1 MYNPVKDGIEK
12 KVKSVSY
19 FEGKPPIDLDG
30 LVHNFWEL
38 KTNETLLDNFS
49 LHVLPDACVN
59 ILFNLI
65 DPKIAG
71 ITALHTS
78 HEVLNLGKT
87 FHYAGI
93 QFFPGVWQG
102 NKDEI
107 VDTYVGTP
115 YLGKLPLVETSIKLL
130 GLNFSDKHPIMSEL
144 VRRLM
149 KEKLVVKNIITEKI
163 LTHIEDIQTV
173 ADMATFAEISARQ
186 LQRNLKQTMGFSPHD
201 LLKVLRL
208 QHSFRGH
215 YLASFADQSHF
226 IHSFRKIIGYT
237 PGTYLNKFDV

>member
-12 KVKSVSY
+12 KVKAVSY
-19 FEGKPPIDLDG
+19 FEAKPPNDLLG
-30 LVHNFWEL
+30 LVNNFWEL
-38 KTNETLLDNFS
+38 KTEEILHDNFC

-59 ILFNLI
+59 ILFNLV

-71 ITALHTS
+71 VTALHTS
-78 HEVLNLGKT
+78 HEVLNLGKK

-93 QFFPGVWQG
+93 QFLPGMWQG

-115 YLGKLPLVETSIKLL
+115 YLGKLPLVETSRKLV
-130 GLNFSDKHPIMSEL
+130 GLDFSAKHPIMSEL
-144 VRRLM
+144 VRNLI
-149 KEKLVVKNIITEKI
+149 KEKLVVKNIVTEKI
-163 LTHIEDIQTV
+163 LTHIEEIHTV
-173 ADMATFAEISARQ
+173 ADMATIAEISPRQ
-186 LQRNLKQTMGFSPHD
+186 LQRTLKQLMGFSPHD

-226 IHSFRKIIGYT
+226 IHSFRKITGYT
-237 PGTYLNKFDV
+237 PGGYHSKFDV